1 MRKCLGSVETN
12 VVIANENANWRACK
26 AKVRQARNLLRRR
39 GLRFASLVSQEAG
52 HARELAAAAMEQ
64 KAETIVV
71 IGGDGTLNEVVN
83 GIFTSG
89 HRHIPRV
96 GIVPTGSS
104 NDFSKSLGIPQ
115 DVRQACATVMRGCV
129 RNVDVGR
136 AGPHYFCSASCLGYF
151 SDVAA
156 VSHTMT
162 GLRGSLRYVVAAL
175 TVVRKMNA
183 GWNMEISTDG
193 QTFRGEYAVLLVGN
207 GPRFG
212 GLTMLPGAAP
222 DDGTLDCLLI
232 EMAGK
237 REALQLIPLVY
248 RRAMERHPK
257 VTRFQAKSLSVRLDR
272 PSRTC
277 SDGEVRPAL
286 VRTIDYTVLTRK
298 LPVIC

>member
-1 MRKCLGSVETN
+1 LDTN

-26 AKVRQARNLLRRR
+26 AKARQAQEMLRRR

-52 HARELAAAAMEQ
+52 HARELAAAAMER
-64 KAETIVV
+64 KAKTIVV

-89 HRHIPRV
+89 HRHVPRV
-96 GIVPTGSS
+96 GIIPTGSS

-115 DVRQACATVMRGCV
+115 DLRQACAAVVRGRV

-136 AGPHYFCSASCLGYF
+136 AGPHYFCSASSLGYF

-183 GWNMEISTDG
+183 GWDMEISADG
-193 QTFRGEYAVLLVGN
+193 KTFGGEYAVLLVGN
-207 GPRFG
+207 APRFG
-212 GLTMLPGAAP
+212 GLTMLPGACP

-232 EMAGK
+232 EMTGK

-248 RRAMERHPK
+248 RQAMERHPK
-257 VTRFQAKSLSVRLDR
+257 VTRFRANSLSVHLDR
-272 PSRTC
+272 PSRLC
-277 SDGEVRPAL
+277 NDGEVRPAL
-286 VRTIDYTVLTRK
+286 VQTIDYGVLPQK
-298 LPVIC
+298 LPVLC